1 MEVVV
6 SHPASVHLPFKG
18 ATAPPLSVGS
28 VSHVPLVAPEPMPS
42 LSPDAVAD
50 LERWAQAQKAE
61 LTRLTLALRMA
72 ESVAAKAETEAGPDR
87 TGADG
92 APHDVLRVVNVRL
105 ARAVN
110 EADEGIEKAQ
120 RDATLVLSAAVQ
132 HATGIMGEGGKDHGA
147 LLQAAERAVEP
158 VPGVRRPPTASELWA
173 RAAAQVASAPPT
185 RPTGLPRRVRAVS
198 GTGDGAAVA
207 GATVAG
213 ASADVGGSEATS
225 ADAARVYDLFWGG
238 VPADGSA
245 RERLRRRSE
254 GRQP

>member
-1 MEVVV
+1 
-6 SHPASVHLPFKG
+6 
-18 ATAPPLSVGS
+18 
-28 VSHVPLVAPEPMPS
+28 MPS

-92 APHDVLRVVNVRL
+92 APHEVLRVVNVRL

-132 HATGIMGEGGKDHGA
+132 HATTILGDSGADHGP
-147 LLQAAERAVEP
+147 LLEAAERAVAP

-173 RAAAQVASAPPT
+173 RASAQVVSEPPA
-185 RPTGLPRRVRAVS
+185 RPTGPPRRVRAVTS
-198 GTGDGAAVA
+198 AAEDGPVGSDIDSAA
-207 GATVAG
+207 
-213 ASADVGGSEATS
+213 GGSEASS
-225 ADAARVYDLFWGG
+225 ADAAQVYDLFWGG
-238 VPADGSA
+238 VPADRSV